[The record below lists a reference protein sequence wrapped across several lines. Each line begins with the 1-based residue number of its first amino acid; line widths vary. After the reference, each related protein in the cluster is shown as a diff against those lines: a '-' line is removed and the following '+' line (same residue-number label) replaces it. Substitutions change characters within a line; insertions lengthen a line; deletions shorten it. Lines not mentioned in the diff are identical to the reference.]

1 MFLRRSS
8 LEREKISLVCI
19 TVFELFLFVTS
30 VAFAAS
36 DNGSKDG
43 FGEEQKT
50 AIHFN
55 EARESESDSNRSAGS
70 RHIVV
75 ASWYG
80 SQFQGKLMAN
90 GSPFNMNNLTVA
102 HKSLPL
108 GTRVRIQNVENGREI
123 IATVTDRGPYVK
135 GRGIDLSRQAA
146 KLLGIFQKGTGRVKI
161 LTM

>member
-1 MFLRRSS
+1 MDRVK
-8 LEREKISLVCI
+8 KISLVCI
-19 TVFELFLFVTS
+19 TVFELCLFVTS
-30 VAFAAS
+30 VAFAVPVDDS
-36 DNGSKDG
+36 EDG
-43 FGEEQKT
+43 YSGEQKT

-55 EARESESDSNRSAGS
+55 EARESESDSNRSVGL

-102 HKSLPL
+102 HRSLPL

-135 GRGIDLSRQAA
+135 GRDIDLSRQAA
-146 KLLGIFQKGTGRVKI
+146 KLLGIFQKGTGRVEI
-161 LTM
+161 LMM